1 MTLTQLETLYPDQ
14 AEWSSYCQQLH
25 QASSLAGMVFIALQL
40 GLLFARLTLEKEL
53 YTRAQFP
60 TIWPDCSVCG
70 RHIRSKGFRPRQMKT
85 LVGQIA

>member
-1 MTLTQLETLYPDQ
+1 MTLPQLEALYPEHAD
-14 AEWSSYCQQLH
+14 WSSYCQQLH
-25 QASSLAGMVFIALQL
+25 QASNLSAMVLIALQL

-53 YTRAQFP
+53 NTRALFT

-70 RHIRSKGFRPRQMKT
+70 RHLRSKGFRPRQMKT